1 MLVLPTGQILF
12 TDYSNDVE
20 IYTSPGSPYPGLAPS
35 ALLTQVVFARGASIV
50 LFGNKFNGASQGA
63 AYGDDYQAATNY
75 PIVRITNKS
84 TGHVF
89 YCRTHG
95 HSTMAV
101 GYPGPT
107 YTHVDIPS
115 NMETGASYLEVVA
128 NGIASQKYPIAIQ

>member
-20 IYTSPGSPYPGLAPS
+20 IYTPSGSPWPGIAPS
-35 ALLTQVVFARGASIV
+35 ALLTQAVLARGASFV
-50 LFGNKFNGASQGA
+50 LFGSRFNGVSQGG
-63 AYGDDYQAATNY
+63 AYGDDYQNATNY
-75 PIVRITNKS
+75 PLVRITNKS

-95 HSTMAV
+95 HNTMAV

-107 YTHVDIPS
+107 YTHVDIPA
-115 NMETGASYLEVVA
+115 NMETGASTFEVVT
-128 NGIASQKYPIAIQ
+128 NGIASPKYPIAIQ